1 MLLNWWF
8 QYHRNSP
15 RKESLLY
22 SFHRHGNICM
32 CVSNTHTHTHNG
44 KDDIHHLAGEKCKS
58 REPETLSNVWKKK
71 QTGSEGCRNQR
82 KKNITH
88 RKEMC
93 RLKPHFSPLE
103 PSGHLS
109 LEGLMQFFE
118 QKLIW
123 DPTWNIQ
130 PFSSY
135 IPWLIY
141 TKEP

>member
-1 MLLNWWF
+1 MLAVNAFKLMISIPQKQSQEGQFALFIPLEWK
-8 QYHRNSP
+8 Y
-15 RKESLLY
+15 LY
-22 SFHRHGNICM
+22 V
-32 CVSNTHTHTHNG
+32 CVKYTHTHTHNE
-44 KDDIHHLAGEKCKS
+44 KDYIHHLAGEKCKS

-109 LEGLMQFFE
+109 LEGLMQFFG
-118 QKLIW
+118 QKLI
-123 DPTWNIQ
+123 
-130 PFSSY
+130 
-135 IPWLIY
+135 
-141 TKEP
+141 